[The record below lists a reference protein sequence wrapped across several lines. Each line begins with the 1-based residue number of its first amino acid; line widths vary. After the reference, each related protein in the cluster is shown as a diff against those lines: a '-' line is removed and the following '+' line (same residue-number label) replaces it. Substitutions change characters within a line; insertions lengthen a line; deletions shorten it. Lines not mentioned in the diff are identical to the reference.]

1 MTGTVSNKHVN
12 TAPKNSRKLQIM
24 WLVAKPELP
33 KKKKKVW
40 TVSWF
45 QVFSE
50 KKKKKEL
57 NQPVFFFFFYP
68 NFRYLRLVYHLD
80 YVLLF
85 WFLARFWT
93 KKKDWVI
100 TGSSPVSP
108 LLSWDSRGLCL
119 PFFYGPVRPSVGME
133 LAAHSKIFY
142 YSRHGSWMRDWTK
155 KKKKNTN
162 DGISGTRFQCRFP
175 FGVNFQLTSASRFF
189 FFFFFFLLHKLY
201 IGCDS
206 SLKSF

>member
-33 KKKKKVW
+33 KKKKKGLDCELISGFFW
-40 TVSWF
+40 KKK
-45 QVFSE
+45 E
-50 KKKKKEL
+50 KKKIESTCF
-57 NQPVFFFFFYP
+57 VFFHP

-93 KKKDWVI
+93 KKKKDWVI

-133 LAAHSKIFY
+133 LAAHSKISY

-155 KKKKNTN
+155 KKNKKLQMTE
-162 DGISGTRFQCRFP
+162 
-175 FGVNFQLTSASRFF
+175 
-189 FFFFFFLLHKLY
+189 
-201 IGCDS
+201 
-206 SLKSF
+206 SLESDFNAVFRLA